1 MQKEEIVQTLQNF
14 GLGEYE
20 SKAYVTLAFLG
31 NAKAAEISSG
41 SNVPQSKI
49 YETLESLIGK
59 QLVEVF
65 DGRPK
70 EFRAVKPEFVLK
82 SLVKEREEQL
92 RELKERALTISGL
105 LRPIKKEEDILEGVW
120 VQKGEKY
127 KEVMNR
133 LADLLNGAHEYVYD
147 ITRDF
152 SSTSVYRQSMLK
164 CKRRGVKIHIISMGK
179 LQQENYYKVKWY
191 LANGISIRTYN
202 AKIHPR
208 IMVVDGKEISMRLD
222 HDPLKHKFTFHSIWS
237 QDPSLVSMIDAYMK
251 NLWNKAREINLRS
264 IRIVSGAESF

>member
-20 SKAYVTLAFLG
+20 SKVYVTLAFLG
-31 NAKAAEISSG
+31 NAKAAEISSE

-70 EFRAVKPEFVLK
+70 EFRAMAPEFVLK
-82 SLVKEREEQL
+82 GLVKEREEQL
-92 RELKERALTISGL
+92 KELKERALTIRGL
-105 LRPIKKEEDILEGVW
+105 LRPVKKDDIVEGVW

-127 KEVMNR
+127 REVMNR
-133 LADLLNGAHEYVYD
+133 LAELLDKAEEYVYA

-152 SSTSVYRQSMLK
+152 SYTSSYRQSILK
-164 CKRRGVKIHIISMGK
+164 CKRRGIKIHIIAMGK
-179 LQQENYYKVKWY
+179 LSEENYYKVKWY
-191 LANGISIRTYN
+191 LANGIALRVFD
-202 AKIHPR
+202 AKVHPR
-208 IMVVDGKEISMRLD
+208 IMVVDGKEMSMRLD
-222 HDPLKHKFTFHSIWS
+222 QNPLKHKFGFHSIWS

-251 NLWNKAREINLRS
+251 NMWKQASE
-264 IRIVSGAESF
+264 VSLSKVAFHA

>member
-1 MQKEEIVQTLQNF
+1 MKKEEIIQTLQNF

-20 SKAYVTLAFLG
+20 SKVYVTLAFLG
-31 NAKAAEISSG
+31 TAKAADISRESH
-41 SNVPQSKI
+41 VPQSKI
-49 YETLESLIGK
+49 YETLESLVNK
-59 QLVEVF
+59 QLVEIF

-70 EFRAVKPEFVLK
+70 EFRAMAPEFVLK

-92 RELKERALTISGL
+92 NELKGRAVAITGL
-105 LRPIKKEEDILEGVW
+105 LKPIKKEEDVIEGVW

-133 LADLLNGAHEYVYD
+133 LAELLDKAEEYVYA

-152 SSTSVYRQSMLK
+152 SYTSIYRQSILK
-164 CKRRGVKIHIISMGK
+164 CKKRGIKIHMIAMGK
-179 LQQENYYKVKWY
+179 LSEENYYKVKWY
-191 LANGISIRTYN
+191 LANGIALRMFDT
-202 AKIHPR
+202 KVHPR

-222 HDPLKHKFTFHSIWS
+222 QDPLKHRFAFHSIWS

-251 NLWNKAREINLRS
+251 NLWKQAKEVNARTIS
-264 IRIVSGAESF
+264 TSTMTRI